1 VINDYKT
8 IITLPNKTIVGE
20 NIMNTTHRILI
31 LATLAVLFGGFT
43 AKVNGLSEI
52 ERYNYVVGTQ
62 TIGAAYHFT
71 KESKLVETARAILEM
86 GSNTI
91 KFSFEADKLANG
103 TPAWNPKNLMEIA
116 HLDPSVKTVFNL
128 SFVNY
133 VIWVYAISSKQMLFH
148 QESLDGEYREI
159 YNLTRY
165 LLTTY
170 NGTNKTFYLG
180 NWEGDWHLLHNYD
193 PNYVPTQKE
202 FHDMTAWFNTRQK
215 AVDDAKRETSF
226 HGVNVF
232 YYLEVNR
239 VQDAIQGK
247 ARLTNDIL
255 PKTNVDFVSYSSYD
269 SLDTEEKLKK
279 ALDYIQSKLPHKQGI
294 SGKRIFIGEYGFPTA
309 SHTPQK
315 QEELSRQVMRVGLEW
330 GCPFVLY
337 WEMYNNEVDK
347 DGKQRGF
354 WMIDNK
360 NVKQPI
366 YNMHHRFYEWARQ
379 YVADFKH
386 KEGRVPTRDEFG
398 IKAAEWLKDFKS

>member
-1 VINDYKT
+1 MKV
-8 IITLPNKTIVGE
+8 
-20 NIMNTTHRILI
+20 THRILL
-31 LATLAVLFGGFT
+31 LATLAVLFGGLT
-43 AKVNGLSEI
+43 GKENNENDLPEI
-52 ERYNYVVGTQ
+52 EHYNYVVGTQ
-62 TIGAAYHFT
+62 TFDPAYHFT
-71 KESKLVETARAILEM
+71 NESKLVETARAILEM

-91 KFSFEADKLANG
+91 KFKLKTDKLANG
-103 TPAWNPKNLMEIA
+103 TSAWNPKNLMEIA
-116 HLDPSVKTVFNL
+116 HLDPSFKTVFNL
-128 SFVNY
+128 PFANY
-133 VIWVYAISSKQMLFH
+133 IIWVYAISSEHMLFH
-148 QESLDGEYREI
+148 QESLNGEYQEI

-165 LLTTY
+165 LLTAY

-180 NWEGDWHLLHNYD
+180 NWEGDWHLLND
-193 PNYVPTQKE
+193 NPNYVPTQKE

-215 AVDDAKRETSF
+215 AVDDAKRDTPF

-247 ARLTNDIL
+247 SRLTNDIL

-279 ALDYIQSKLPHKQGI
+279 ALDYIQSNLAHKPGI
-294 SGKRIFIGEYGFPTA
+294 SGKRIFIGEYGFPSI

-315 QEELSRQVMRVGLEW
+315 QEELSRRVMRVGLEW

-337 WEMYNNEVDK
+337 WEIYNNEVDK
-347 DGKQRGF
+347 DGKQKGF

-360 NVKQPI
+360 NVKQPV
-366 YNMHHRFYEWARQ
+366 YNTHHRFYEWARQ
-379 YVADFKH
+379 YVMDFKY

-398 IKAAEWLKDFKS
+398 IKAVSWLKDFKS